1 MSWTFG
7 SGQYRLTSFIHY
19 LMAILVHC
27 SLDAWIDAFSR
38 LTMVV
43 ISFNAEQKY
52 SSAGVV
58 CPLQILN
65 NFAFVSGKIDFHHC

>member
-1 MSWTFG
+1 MN
-7 SGQYRLTSFIHY
+7 FIHY
-19 LMAILVHC
+19 LMVTLVHC
-27 SLDAWIDAFSR
+27 YRDAWIDAFSR

-43 ISFNAEQKY
+43 ISSNAEQKY
-52 SSAGVV
+52 SSTEAV